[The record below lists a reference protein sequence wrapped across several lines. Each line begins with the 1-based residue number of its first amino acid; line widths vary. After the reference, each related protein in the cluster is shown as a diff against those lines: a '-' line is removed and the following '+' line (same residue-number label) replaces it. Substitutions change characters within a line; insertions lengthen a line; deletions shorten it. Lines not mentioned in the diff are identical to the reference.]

1 MCRNTNIGI
10 FMGRKANS
18 LLPEVISNLKTMGE
32 QIKQARLRRNL
43 SCEVIAQ
50 RADISRSTLCEVE
63 KGSPSVAIGT
73 YAAVLNALNGMDT
86 DLLLIAKE
94 DLVGRK
100 IQDRNYPLGHY
111 LLKKMAQR
119 TFFILSTQESI
130 LNTMNTVLPSIRN

>member
-43 SCEVIAQ
+43 SCELIAQ

-100 IQDRNYPLGHY
+100 IQD
-111 LLKKMAQR
+111 LKLR
-119 TFFILSTQESI
+119 TRARALKDHE
-130 LNTMNTVLPSIRN
+130 

>member
-1 MCRNTNIGI
+1 
-10 FMGRKANS
+10 MGRKANS

-94 DLVGRK
+94 DLVVTK
-100 IQDRNYPLGHY
+100 IPSEFLNDFHQNRNYPLGHY

>member
-1 MCRNTNIGI
+1 
-10 FMGRKANS
+10 MGRKANS

-100 IQDRNYPLGHY
+100 IQDHY

>member
-73 YAAVLNALNGMDT
+73 YAAVLITAG
-86 DLLLIAKE
+86 LLIASNPAKF
-94 DLVGRK
+94 DMG
-100 IQDRNYPLGHY
+100 IITG
-111 LLKKMAQR
+111 
-119 TFFILSTQESI
+119 FIVYVSL
-130 LNTMNTVLPSIRN
+130 

>member
-50 RADISRSTLCEVE
+50 RADISRSTLCEDE

-73 YAAVLNALNGMDT
+73 YAALLNALNGMDT

-100 IQDRNYPLGHY
+100 IQD
-111 LLKKMAQR
+111 LKLR
-119 TFFILSTQESI
+119 TRARALKDHE
-130 LNTMNTVLPSIRN
+130 